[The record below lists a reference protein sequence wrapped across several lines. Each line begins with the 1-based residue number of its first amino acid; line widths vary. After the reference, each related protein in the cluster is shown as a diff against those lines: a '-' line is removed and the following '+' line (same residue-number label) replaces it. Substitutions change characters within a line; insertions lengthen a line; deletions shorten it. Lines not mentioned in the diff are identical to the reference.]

1 MLPTKYLLSDHW
13 EFMGIRTTKTNFAE
27 NLKSLAQEIG
37 IGDVSVCPPVCRSVA
52 PSWLIPDPS
61 VDLKL
66 MSISKSRMSEG
77 VVKEIEVWQQQ
88 VWGDHLLIYTDGS
101 KERESGKVAVGISIP
116 EIGYRIG
123 HRVSDHMS
131 VFTAEMV
138 AVLWA
143 LRWVEDN
150 QQGYSTIC
158 SDSAAALISIKEGN
172 PSPDRI

>member
-1 MLPTKYLLSDHW
+1 M
-13 EFMGIRTTKTNFAE
+13 
-27 NLKSLAQEIG
+27 
-37 IGDVSVCPPVCRSVA
+37 CRSVA

-61 VDLKL
+61 VDLKI
-66 MSISKSRMSEG
+66 MSVSKSRMSEG

-123 HRVSDHMS
+123 YRISDHMS

-150 QQGYSTIC
+150 KQGYSIIC
-158 SDSAAALISIKEGN
+158 SDSAEALISIKEGK
-172 PSPDRI
+172 SKSRPDLIVEILQSMFRIYKTGIEVGFLWVPAHVGVKWNDEADEEVKKAV